1 MVDGIYFGYSGIK
14 LERGCECMVPTGTHC
29 LCELAGVCDML
40 WLVLRAF
47 VLTLVF
53 QWLHLVAKCCKWI
66 FATFDGILCLDNR
79 YCLFN
84 NSYLVLCSYH
94 TYLQWFW
101 LHIREEPVFF
111 GKQRFPVSISEDAMQ
126 FCEVCEEM

>member
-40 WLVLRAF
+40 WLVLRVF

-53 QWLHLVAKCCKWI
+53 QWLHLVAKCFKWI
-66 FATFDGILCLDNR
+66 FADFGAFTLLDSR
-79 YCLFN
+79 YLAFTTM
-84 NSYLVLCSYH
+84 VLWCS
-94 TYLQWFW
+94 F
-101 LHIREEPVFF
+101 
-111 GKQRFPVSISEDAMQ
+111 
-126 FCEVCEEM
+126 